1 MTKVTY
7 IHGVP
12 DASRIPANELADR
25 GKLVTNKPYIDWS
38 GMTSGELQLA
48 LLYEQL
54 DIFSQYYPENPVFAT
69 NKNRILDVLAF
80 GLQKTSVQPAGND
93 ELSRLVTATIKKAQR
108 KTRPAGFLLPKARK
122 PGLTDAAI
130 AGIRGIGNPVIP
142 PIDCSQYTTTI
153 LIPQPQGPDREEIQ
167 VSDQAAYDKCQ
178 HQAELVK
185 LLNQHLEKAG
195 HHLLYAYV
203 SNPNAQPPVVVAKYV
218 DHVKA
223 IGAFAGITSIDIEN
237 MKMWV
242 RNGIIRGNATGG
254 ATPLQP
260 TTTYDIIKAH
270 WTSEN
275 QAGIGDFGA
284 TAAIIIA
291 IIGIISAAATAAA
304 NIVNAARAADRQRLQ
319 NEAHNMGGPGFGPQR
334 EDFPSNYTDPTN
346 SSNAEELLPGIDNN
360 ILLVGVLAAG
370 GILLTQ
376 MD

>member
-12 DASRIPANELADR
+12 DASRIPVNELADR
-25 GKLVTNKPYIDWS
+25 SKLVINKPYIDWS

-54 DIFSQYYPENPVFAT
+54 DIFSQYYPENPVFAA
-69 NKNRILDVLAF
+69 NKNRILDVLAS

-122 PGLTDAAI
+122 AGLTDAAI

-142 PIDCSQYTTTI
+142 PIDCSEYTTTV
-153 LIPQPQGPDREEIQ
+153 LIPQGNYDYESTVITD
-167 VSDQAAYDKCQ
+167 SAAYAACQ

-203 SNPNAQPPVVVAKYV
+203 GNPNAQPPVVAAKYV
-218 DHVKA
+218 DHIKA
-223 IGAFAGITSIDIEN
+223 INAFANITDLDLEN
-237 MKMWV
+237 MKLWV
-242 RNGIIRGNATGG
+242 RNGIIRGNAQGG
-254 ATPLQP
+254 ASPLQP
-260 TTTYDIIKAH
+260 ELTYNTIKNY
-270 WTSEN
+270 WINKN
-275 QAGIGDFGA
+275 QEGIGDFGA

-291 IIGIISAAATAAA
+291 IIGIISAAAAAAA
-304 NIVNAARAADRQRLQ
+304 NIINAARAADRQQLQ
-319 NEAHNMGGPGFGPQR
+319 NEAHNMGTVAFGPQDV
-334 EDFPSNYTDPTN
+334 DFTGVLPTGSTAADN
-346 SSNAEELLPGIDNN
+346 PVIPGFDNN

>member
-25 GKLVTNKPYIDWS
+25 GKLVINKPYIDWS

-54 DIFSQYYPENPVFAT
+54 DIFSQYYPENPVFAA

-93 ELSRLVTATIKKAQR
+93 DLSRMVTAYIKKAQR

-122 PGLTDAAI
+122 AGLTDAAI

-167 VSDQAAYDKCQ
+167 VNDQAAYDKCQ
-178 HQAELVK
+178 HQASLVK

-203 SNPNAQPPVVVAKYV
+203 GNPNAQPQVVSAKYV
-218 DHVKA
+218 DHIKA
-223 IGAFAGITSIDIEN
+223 INAFANITDLDLEN
-237 MKMWV
+237 MKLWV
-242 RNGIIRGNATGG
+242 RNGIIRGNAQGG
-254 ATPLQP
+254 VSPLQP
-260 TTTYDIIKAH
+260 ELTYNTVKNYWINK
-270 WTSEN
+270 N
-275 QAGIGDFGA
+275 QEGIGDFGA
-284 TAAIIIA
+284 TITIILGILA
-291 IIGIISAAATAAA
+291 IISAAVGVAADIM
-304 NIVNAARAADRQRLQ
+304 NLARAADRQQLQ
-319 NEAHNMGGPGFGPQR
+319 NEAHNMGTVAFGPQDV
-334 EDFPSNYTDPTN
+334 DFTGVLPTGSTAADN
-346 SSNAEELLPGIDNN
+346 PVIPGIDNN
-360 ILLVGVLAAG
+360 ILLVGALAAG
-370 GILLTQ
+370 GILLTK

>member
-12 DASRIPANELADR
+12 DASRIPANEMADR

-38 GMTSGELQLA
+38 GMTSGELKLA

-54 DIFSQYYPENPVFAT
+54 DIFAQYYPENPVYSA
-69 NKNRILDVLAF
+69 NADRIIDVLAG
-80 GLQKTSVQPAGND
+80 GLQKTTVQPAGND
-93 ELSRLVTATIKKAQR
+93 DLSRMVTATIKKAQR
-108 KTRPAGFLLPKARK
+108 KTRAAGFLLPKARK
-122 PGLTDAAI
+122 PGLTDAAL
-130 AGIRGIGNPVIP
+130 AGIRGIGNPIIP
-142 PIDCSQYTTTI
+142 PIDCSQYTTTV
-153 LIPQPQGPDREEIQ
+153 LIPQGTIDIESTVIT
-167 VSDQAAYDKCQ
+167 DQAAYAACM
-178 HQAELVK
+178 HQAELVS
-185 LLNQHLEKAG
+185 LLNNHLAKAG

-203 SNPNAQPPVVVAKYV
+203 NNPNAQPPVVVAKYV

-223 IGAFAGITSIDIEN
+223 IGAFAGITRLDIEN

-260 TTTYDIIKAH
+260 TATYDIIKAH

-304 NIVNAARAADRQRLQ
+304 NIINAARAADRQRLQ

-334 EDFPSNYTDPTN
+334 EDFPSNYTDPN
-346 SSNAEELLPGIDNN
+346 NFSNAEELLPGIDNN
-360 ILLVGVLAAG
+360 ILLVGALAAG
-370 GILLTQ
+370 GLLITQ